1 MVQQC
6 SDSSLRIDIRLQLY
20 LDLLQSLSSSN
31 AGTDSTSSTVTKQ
44 FLMNSTEHVSMQES
58 SGKCYLPHGVVEALF
73 AHRKRPSLIFF
84 VPLQGHW

>member
-1 MVQQC
+1 
-6 SDSSLRIDIRLQLY
+6 
-20 LDLLQSLSSSN
+20 
-31 AGTDSTSSTVTKQ
+31 
-44 FLMNSTEHVSMQES
+44 MNSTEHVSMQES